1 MVPLQVHDLQRK
13 TQSSMLHRS
22 LTCYCEAC
30 GVEFCHGCRRPQNQC
45 EKPDTCRP
53 RVATAIF
60 RIMSLID
67 IELLRVGGPEH
78 VNEFLVTKRQLIA
91 NALSAMVAY
100 LNNSTHMQHH
110 YLPHLINLSL
120 LPVIFEYLLA
130 RPPKLW
136 IETRATEELY
146 NKMLAFLMISLDVGR
161 GEILLQERGR
171 IVEHRG
177 VYEMMQETG
186 GIAWDN
192 AVPARSLADIIEDI
206 YEGDFMK
213 EAEDYI
219 SRGRHLF
226 DHLNDHVNHVRHLFE
241 GVDRLRMT
249 DDSGKAVSSRRS
261 NIDVVL

>member
-1 MVPLQVHDLQRK
+1 
-13 TQSSMLHRS
+13 
-22 LTCYCEAC
+22 
-30 GVEFCHGCRRPQNQC
+30 
-45 EKPDTCRP
+45 
-53 RVATAIF
+53 
-60 RIMSLID
+60 MSLID

-100 LNNSTHMQHH
+100 LNNSDAHATS
-110 YLPHLINLSL
+110 LPPAPYQSVAPSCDIR
-120 LPVIFEYLLA
+120 V
-130 RPPKLW
+130 PPCTSSKLW

-206 YEGDFMK
+206 YEGDFM
-213 EAEDYI
+213 
-219 SRGRHLF
+219 RRLRTTF
-226 DHLNDHVNHVRHLFE
+226 R
-241 GVDRLRMT
+241 GVDIFLIISTIM
-249 DDSGKAVSSRRS
+249 
-261 NIDVVL
+261 